1 MARRKLDFHWNLRRL
16 MAAHQMWKTTE
27 LIPLLRERGA
37 ELSASQ
43 VYRLVTD
50 KPERLS
56 MKVLI
61 ALCDILD
68 CTPADL
74 IDPYVESAARRKTAG
89 EPAALRWRSSSPTCG
104 RNGPASWTRNNTPV
118 CRGRAGASPIP
129 PGSRSVRAAAS
140 ATPAAPIAGRRGESA
155 STATCRPGCA
165 PAPAPAAALSPR
177 CRA

>member
-1 MARRKLDFHWNLRRL
+1 M
-16 MAAHQMWKTTE
+16 
-27 LIPLLRERGA
+27 

-74 IDPYVESAARRKTAG
+74 IDPYAEPAARRKTAG
-89 EPAALRWRSSSPTCG
+89 EPSAAVVELKPDLRPE
-104 RNGPASWTRNNTPV
+104 
-118 CRGRAGASPIP
+118 RARILD
-129 PGSRSVRAAAS
+129 
-140 ATPAAPIAGRRGESA
+140 ED
-155 STATCRPGCA
+155 
-165 PAPAPAAALSPR
+165 
-177 CRA
+177 

>member
-16 MAAHQMWKTTE
+16 MAAHEMWKTTE
-27 LIPLLRERGA
+27 LVPLLRERGVD
-37 ELSASQ
+37 LSASQ

-74 IDPYVESAARRKTAG
+74 IDPTAESARRKTAG
-89 EPAALRWRSSSPTCG
+89 ES
-104 RNGPASWTRNNTPV
+104 
-118 CRGRAGASPIP
+118 
-129 PGSRSVRAAAS
+129 AAAV
-140 ATPAAPIAGRRGESA
+140 AELK
-155 STATCRPGCA
+155 PG
-165 PAPAPAAALSPR
+165 LRSE
-177 CRA
+177 RARILDEE

>member
-1 MARRKLDFHWNLRRL
+1 MHSR
-16 MAAHQMWKTTE
+16 AAAFPFASSSSPSRAPMRMPATSAKRAGPSGLLPMISRSSATAAAVSASVGSRQCECRWKTTE

-74 IDPYVESAARRKTAG
+74 IDPYAESARRKTAG
-89 EPAALRWRSSSPTCG
+89 ES
-104 RNGPASWTRNNTPV
+104 
-118 CRGRAGASPIP
+118 
-129 PGSRSVRAAAS
+129 AAAV
-140 ATPAAPIAGRRGESA
+140 AELK
-155 STATCRPGCA
+155 PG
-165 PAPAPAAALSPR
+165 LRSE
-177 CRA
+177 RARILDEE

>member
-1 MARRKLDFHWNLRRL
+1 V
-16 MAAHQMWKTTE
+16 
-27 LIPLLRERGA
+27 

-74 IDPYVESAARRKTAG
+74 IDP
-89 EPAALRWRSSSPTCG
+89 
-104 RNGPASWTRNNTPV
+104 
-118 CRGRAGASPIP
+118 
-129 PGSRSVRAAAS
+129 
-140 ATPAAPIAGRRGESA
+140 SA
-155 STATCRPGCA
+155 STATCRPGCVPALA
-165 PAPAPAAALSPR
+165 PVAVPSLR

>member
-1 MARRKLDFHWNLRRL
+1 LPMISRSSAT
-16 MAAHQMWKTTE
+16 AAAVSASVGSRQCECRWKTTE

-74 IDPYVESAARRKTAG
+74 IDPYAESARRKTAG
-89 EPAALRWRSSSPTCG
+89 ES
-104 RNGPASWTRNNTPV
+104 
-118 CRGRAGASPIP
+118 
-129 PGSRSVRAAAS
+129 AAAV
-140 ATPAAPIAGRRGESA
+140 AELK
-155 STATCRPGCA
+155 PG
-165 PAPAPAAALSPR
+165 LRSE
-177 CRA
+177 RARILDEE

>member
-1 MARRKLDFHWNLRRL
+1 V
-16 MAAHQMWKTTE
+16 
-27 LIPLLRERGA
+27 

-74 IDPYVESAARRKTAG
+74 IDPYVESAARGKTAG
-89 EPAALRWRSSSPTCG
+89 EPATAVVELKP
-104 RNGPASWTRNNTPV
+104 GPRPE
-118 CRGRAGASPIP
+118 RARILD
-129 PGSRSVRAAAS
+129 
-140 ATPAAPIAGRRGESA
+140 EE
-155 STATCRPGCA
+155 
-165 PAPAPAAALSPR
+165 
-177 CRA
+177 

>member
-16 MAAHQMWKTTE
+16 MAAHEMWKTTD
-27 LIPLLRERGA
+27 LVPLLRERGA

-74 IDPYVESAARRKTAG
+74 IDPYAESAARRETAG
-89 EPAALRWRSSSPTCG
+89 EPAVAVAELKP
-104 RNGPASWTRNNTPV
+104 GPRPE
-118 CRGRAGASPIP
+118 RARILD
-129 PGSRSVRAAAS
+129 
-140 ATPAAPIAGRRGESA
+140 EN
-155 STATCRPGCA
+155 
-165 PAPAPAAALSPR
+165 
-177 CRA
+177 